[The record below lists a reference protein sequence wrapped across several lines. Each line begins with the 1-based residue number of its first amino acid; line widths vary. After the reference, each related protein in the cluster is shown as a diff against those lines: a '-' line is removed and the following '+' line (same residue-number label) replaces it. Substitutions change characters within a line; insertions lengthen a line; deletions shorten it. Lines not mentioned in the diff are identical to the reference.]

1 MLHIGHFSFDE
12 KGECQENSHD
22 YFTCVVDVKTSD
34 GAIAKFTKHI
44 LQIVKRESKLRK
56 IASA

>member
-12 KGECQENSHD
+12 KGDGQEDRHD